1 MTLGTGS
8 TQRLTRKAGGLTM
21 SAPAKLAH
29 FVLRTSDIDR
39 LASWYCRVL
48 EAKVVHRNKFIAF
61 ATFDDE
67 HHRVAFLDRGFDKNP
82 DPESNGVDHI
92 AFTYESLGD
101 LLSTYV
107 RLRQEQILPER
118 TINHGMTTSMYYV
131 DPDGNRIELQVEN
144 FKDPQQG
151 LDFMNGPVFEENP
164 IGVLFDA
171 DEMAEL
177 YASGVPEEQLL
188 QQG

>member
-1 MTLGTGS
+1 
-8 TQRLTRKAGGLTM
+8 
-21 SAPAKLAH
+21 
-29 FVLRTSDIDR
+29 
-39 LASWYCRVL
+39 
-48 EAKVVHRNKFIAF
+48 
-61 ATFDDE
+61 
-67 HHRVAFLDRGFDKNP
+67 
-82 DPESNGVDHI
+82 
-92 AFTYESLGD
+92 
-101 LLSTYV
+101 
-107 RLRQEQILPER
+107 
-118 TINHGMTTSMYYV
+118 MTTSMYYV

>member
-1 MTLGTGS
+1 M
-8 TQRLTRKAGGLTM
+8 A
-21 SAPAKLAH
+21 APARLAH

-39 LASWYCRVL
+39 LAGWYCTVL
-48 EAKVVHRNKFIAF
+48 EAKVVHENKMISF

-67 HHRVAFLDRGFDKNP
+67 HHRIAFLDRGFEKNP
-82 DPESNGVDHI
+82 DPESNGVDHV

-107 RLRQEQILPER
+107 RLRDEGILPER
-118 TINHGMTTSMYYV
+118 TINHGMTTSMYYK

-144 FKDPQQG
+144 FDDPKEG
-151 LDFMNGPVFEENP
+151 LAFMNGPGFEKNP

-171 DEMAEL
+171 DELVERFEA
-177 YASGVPEEQLL
+177 GVPVSELVL
-188 QQG
+188 QGES

>member
-1 MTLGTGS
+1 
-8 TQRLTRKAGGLTM
+8 M

-39 LASWYCRVL
+39 LASWYCTVL
-48 EAKVVHRNKFIAF
+48 EAKVVHRNKVIAF